1 MSNLNLPEIITRICV
16 DLKNKFSKVSIT
28 RNLTYGTQSAT
39 VVVDGESYA
48 LYAPTPP
55 MASDTTPKMDGT
67 ASAGSSGSFARGNH
81 VHPTDTSRQETL
93 VSGTN
98 IKTVSGNSL
107 LGSGDLAFTDLTQSL
122 DESGQI
128 QTWNDIGIQDLFGS
142 YESGDTAANVHT
154 VGNTFVWKTQLVQ
167 CTTAIAV
174 GDTIAIGTNVSA
186 TSINKTINE
195 IHEDVETLIDHDI
208 LPIPN
213 EIPENEDLNNYWN
226 PGVWFI
232 DNGSSAATIDNVPQT
247 TTGGKVITIAASTG
261 TYSVQ
266 LYLTTDGKIYF
277 RYKRGT
283 SATPSS
289 WMLITMQGT
298 ITAASLSAV
307 SYASQSLTSAQ
318 QNQTLSNLGLTS
330 DLKAA
335 ASVSVA
341 NFFSTNPLSS
351 ATYDIRKSGKV
362 VSFYAYFASAPS
374 SGTIKSGYRPCGG
387 TSGHYMILPLLSK
400 SSPYTPVGS
409 VWINGNGSVTFYGA
423 SNGGY
428 VSGTWVCT

>member
-1 MSNLNLPEIITRICV
+1 MILADNLKLFNTEYTGV
-16 DLKNKFSKVSIT
+16 TGFK
-28 RNLTYGTQSAT
+28 AT
-39 VVVDGESYA
+39 
-48 LYAPTPP
+48 
-55 MASDTTPKMDGT
+55 TT
-67 ASAGSSGSFARGNH
+67 SG
-81 VHPTDTSRQETL
+81 
-93 VSGTN
+93 
-98 IKTVSGNSL
+98 
-107 LGSGDLAFTDLTQSL
+107 LTQTYL
-122 DESGQI
+122 PVTDYLTKAE
-128 QTWNDIGIQDLFGS
+128 QTLTDAEQTQVWENLGIQDLFGS
-142 YESGDTAANVHT
+142 YEPNDTAENTHT
-154 VGNTFVWKTQLVQ
+154 VGNTFVWKTQLVK

-186 TSINKTINE
+186 TSINKAINE
-195 IHEDVETLIDHDI
+195 IHNDVETLIDHDI

-213 EIPENEDLNNYWN
+213 AIPNNGDLNDYWN
-226 PGVWFI
+226 PGVWYI
-232 DNGSSAATIDNVPQT
+232 SSGSEAATIDNVPQT
-247 TTGGKVITIAASTG
+247 TTGAKLITIDVSTG

-266 LYLTTDGKIYF
+266 LYFTTNGKLYF

-283 SATPSS
+283 SATPSA
-289 WMLITMQGT
+289 WVQITMQGE
-298 ITAASLSAV
+298 ITASDLKAV
-307 SYASQSLTSAQ
+307 QYASQSLTSAQ
-318 QNQTLSNLGLTS
+318 QNQVLSNLGLTS

-374 SGTIKSGYRPCGG
+374 NGTIKSGYRPCGG

>member
-1 MSNLNLPEIITRICV
+1 MSDNLRLFNSEY
-16 DLKNKFSKVSIT
+16 KNVTGFK
-28 RNLTYGTQSAT
+28 AT
-39 VVVDGESYA
+39 
-48 LYAPTPP
+48 
-55 MASDTTPKMDGT
+55 TT
-67 ASAGSSGSFARGNH
+67 SGSTQTYLPA
-81 VHPTDTSRQETL
+81 TDYLTKAAQTL
-93 VSGTN
+93 
-98 IKTVSGNSL
+98 
-107 LGSGDLAFTDLTQSL
+107 TDAEQTQVWENL
-122 DESGQI
+122 
-128 QTWNDIGIQDLFGS
+128 GIQDLFGS
-142 YESGDTAANVHT
+142 YEPNDIAENTHT

-174 GDTIAIGTNVSA
+174 GDTIAIGTNVSV
-186 TSINKTINE
+186 TSINKAINE
-195 IHEDVETLIDHDI
+195 VHSDVETLIDHDI

-247 TTGGKVITIAASTG
+247 TTGGKVITIAVSTG

-289 WMLITMQGT
+289 WMLVTMQGN
-298 ITAASLSAV
+298 ITATSLSAV
-307 SYASQSLTSAQ
+307 SYASQSLTAAQ
-318 QNQTLSNLGLTS
+318 ENQVLSNLGLTS

-335 ASVSVA
+335 TSVSVT

-374 SGTIKSGYRPCGG
+374 NGTIKSGYRPCGG
-387 TSGHYMILPLLSK
+387 TSGHYMILPFLSK